1 MDASYLPQEY
11 ATAERIIPTLEPDI
25 EEGLHILTR
34 VADLLE
40 IDDVSFSSYSSAILQ
55 LSARAQ
61 NSEKSLNLLL
71 LVERELKSHLAAM
84 VHEERLM
91 DRLRLSGELATSES
105 TSALERRREALLKN
119 AKEHRAMLEAIVIEP
134 PAVTFADLTARQAAN
149 ERRAEAIE
157 AKRAQLR
164 SFRGLPPNLNL
175 ARQQLK
181 SARAAQM
188 ALIQLRERLLGQ
200 MAEGVV

>member
-1 MDASYLPQEY
+1 MDASYHPRR
-11 ATAERIIPTLEPDI
+11 RILQKELSPLWSQISKTDFISSLV
-25 EEGLHILTR
+25 

-91 DRLRLSGELATSES
+91 DSWIERLSGELATSES

-119 AKEHRAMLEAIVIEP
+119 AKEHRAMLEAIV
-134 PAVTFADLTARQAAN
+134 AAN